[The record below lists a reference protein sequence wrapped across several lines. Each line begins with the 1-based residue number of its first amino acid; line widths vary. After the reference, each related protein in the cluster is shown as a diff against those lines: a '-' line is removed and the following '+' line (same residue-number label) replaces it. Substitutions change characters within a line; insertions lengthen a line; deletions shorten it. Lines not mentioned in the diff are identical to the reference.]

1 MRILVTGAAGFIG
14 SHAVER
20 LLARGHEVVGLDSFD
35 DFYDPAV
42 KRRNLSAASGHDAF
56 RLVEADVRDAAA
68 WAALPEADAV
78 VHLAARPGVR
88 ASIRDPDLCQE
99 VNVGGTQRMLEHCRE
114 RGVDRVIF
122 GSSSSVYGNTDRV
135 PFREDARVDEPI
147 SPYAAS
153 KAAGELLC
161 HTYHHLFGMR
171 VAALR
176 LFTVYGPRQRPDLAI
191 HKFTRLLLAGE
202 PIPRYGD
209 GSSERDY
216 TYIDD
221 LLDGLEGALAWLDR
235 GEGPRWT
242 VANLGSG
249 RTVRLSDMIEALGE
263 VAGVEPEVEALP
275 EQPGDVERTYA
286 DITRAREL
294 FGYDPDVPF
303 RQGLERFVAWY
314 RERRD
319 G

>member
-1 MRILVTGAAGFIG
+1 MRIVVTGAAGFIG
-14 SHAVER
+14 SHLVER
-20 LLARGHEVVGLDSFD
+20 LLAGGHDVVGLDAFD

-42 KRRNLSAASGHDAF
+42 KRRNLADARADDAF
-56 RLVEADVRDAAA
+56 RLVEADIRDPDA
-68 WAALPEADAV
+68 WHALPEADAL

-88 ASIRDPDLCQE
+88 ASIEDPDLCQE
-99 VNVGGTQRMLEHCRE
+99 VNVGGTQRMLEHCRSA
-114 RGVDRVIF
+114 GIARVVF
-122 GSSSSVYGNTDRV
+122 GSSSSVYGNTDEV
-135 PFREDARVDEPI
+135 PFREDARVDRPI

-161 HTYHHLFGMR
+161 HTYHHLFGMS

-191 HKFTRLLLAGE
+191 HKFTRLLLAGD

-216 TYIDD
+216 TYVDD
-221 LLDGLEGALAWLDR
+221 ILDGIEAALAWLSEA
-235 GEGPRWT
+235 GEPRWT

-249 RTVRLSDMIEALGE
+249 RTVRLSEMIDALGE
-263 VAGVEPEVEALP
+263 VAGVEPEIEALP

-294 FGYDPDVPF
+294 FGYEPDMPF
-303 RQGLERFVAWY
+303 REGLERFVAWY
-314 RERRD
+314 RAER
-319 G
+319 GG